1 MEAGIEALLH
11 ETRLALW
18 AATYTTQC
26 IAMCQALSPCWG
38 KQSEAPLFWVEGNWK
53 SWYVKSTQCTCA
65 VGDDTTVNLSHVH
78 VSSWRDD
85 DDKWHVLTPSMP
97 CIRLV

>member
-26 IAMCQALSPCWG
+26 IAMCQALLSCWG
-38 KQSEAPLFWVEGNWK
+38 KQSPSILGGGKLEVVVR
-53 SWYVKSTQCTCA
+53 YVHPAYMCS
-65 VGDDTTVNLSHVH
+65 
-78 VSSWRDD
+78 R
-85 DDKWHVLTPSMP
+85 
-97 CIRLV
+97 